1 MTATWLVG
9 CELVEDGGM
18 VVGYKLFCC
27 VRYFVCIHIHYW
39 PDDDDDDDH
48 DCEHE
53 QRRKTKPRFISSF
66 IFLKDNISTCNVI

>member
-9 CELVEDGGM
+9 CELVEDM
-18 VVGYKLFCC
+18 VAWWLVINYSVVRSA

-39 PDDDDDDDH
+39 PDDDDDDH
-48 DCEHE
+48 DCERE

-66 IFLKDNISTCNVI
+66 IF